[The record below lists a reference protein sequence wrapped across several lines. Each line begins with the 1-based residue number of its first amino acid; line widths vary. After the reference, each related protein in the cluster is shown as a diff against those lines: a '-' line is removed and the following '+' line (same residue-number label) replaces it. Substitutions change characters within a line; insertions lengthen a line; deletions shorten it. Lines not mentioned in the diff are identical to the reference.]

1 MNLKEIR
8 QEINSALDYNPDIKQ
23 YDDSISRVINR
34 HYLQVSSQYQW
45 LFMQERKYLMLRADI
60 VAGTEDTATTDGSR
74 IVSLPTTLGAGVV
87 NLPED
92 IVGQTFFLNNEEYK
106 ITARHDART
115 FVVDKPIA
123 AASNPTWTIKYLK
136 YPMPRDTVEV
146 LGIMDRGF
154 PHTEIITFDHPTD
167 QSQPGETTTKTTTG
181 PDRGRFIFLDARKE
195 EYLYLDRED
204 TGDPFVSIEEMHAN
218 LQPPDFAPVLEQVAA
233 SGSPT
238 DTVAHPIR
246 GATYEYCYTF
256 QYAGMESPP
265 SPITEISAA
274 DSSTAYTEAFL
285 ISKLMD
291 TRAHRLVAE
300 GKSGITGM
308 VKKIYRRVSVKPVS
322 KRFEGVGKVK
332 DIALR
337 GGMGPWRHIATVA
350 EDITEFTDDCDELTT
365 NTVVVAPGEPFISA
379 DPSGTPFDLD
389 RLNDIGPRQYLRFWY
404 TPNSDYK
411 VEVRYHRR
419 PLRLV
424 NDNDAPEW
432 PVQYHHYLVYAS
444 LRDICMQ
451 HGMLQ
456 HSELYDG
463 RANQLME
470 RMKSKY
476 LSRTD
481 RMYVRRGFD
490 RAMADRERWG
500 IPSKS

>member
-1 MNLKEIR
+1 
-8 QEINSALDYNPDIKQ
+8 
-23 YDDSISRVINR
+23 
-34 HYLQVSSQYQW
+34 
-45 LFMQERKYLMLRADI
+45 
-60 VAGTEDTATTDGSR
+60 
-74 IVSLPTTLGAGVV
+74 
-87 NLPED
+87 
-92 IVGQTFFLNNEEYK
+92 
-106 ITARHDART
+106 
-115 FVVDKPIA
+115 
-123 AASNPTWTIKYLK
+123 
-136 YPMPRDTVEV
+136 
-146 LGIMDRGF
+146 
-154 PHTEIITFDHPTD
+154 
-167 QSQPGETTTKTTTG
+167 
-181 PDRGRFIFLDARKE
+181 
-195 EYLYLDRED
+195 
-204 TGDPFVSIEEMHAN
+204 
-218 LQPPDFAPVLEQVAA
+218 
-233 SGSPT
+233 
-238 DTVAHPIR
+238 
-246 GATYEYCYTF
+246 
-256 QYAGMESPP
+256 
-265 SPITEISAA
+265 
-274 DSSTAYTEAFL
+274 
-285 ISKLMD
+285 
-291 TRAHRLVAE
+291 
-300 GKSGITGM
+300 M
-308 VKKIYRRVSVKPVS
+308 VKKIYRRVSVKPVNKPS
-322 KRFEGVGKVK
+322 KGVSLVK

-350 EDITEFTDDCDELTT
+350 EDITVFNDNCDELTT
-365 NTVVVAPGEPFISA
+365 PTVVVAPGEPFIAA

>member
-60 VAGTEDTATTDGSR
+60 VGNSLNTIVADGSR
-74 IVSLPTTLGAGVV
+74 VLKLPLDAGSGAF

-92 IVGQTFFLNNEEYK
+92 IVGQTFVLNTKEYK
-106 ITARHDART
+106 ITARHNART
-115 FVVDKPIA
+115 FVVDKPID
-123 AASNPTWTIKYLK
+123 AASHTSWTIKYLK

-146 LGIMDRGF
+146 LGIMDRAF
-154 PHTEIITFDHPTD
+154 ENTESISFTPLTNEAGA
-167 QSQPGETTTKTTTG
+167 QPEPGATLPAETTTKTTTG
-181 PDRGRFIFLDARKE
+181 PNRGRFIFLDARKE
-195 EYLYLDRED
+195 EYLYLDRVD

-218 LQPPDFAPVLEQVAA
+218 IEPPDYPVSLSKPATT
-233 SGSPT
+233 GSSAILPS
-238 DTVAHPIR
+238 PMKF
-246 GATYEYCYTF
+246 GTYQYCYTF
-256 QYAGMESPP
+256 EYAGMESAP
-265 SPITEISAA
+265 SPVSEIYL
-274 DSSTAYTEAFL
+274 DDAYTYIRVSNIMKTE
-285 ISKLMD
+285 
-291 TRAHRLVAE
+291 AHRLVAA
-300 GKSGITGM
+300 GLDGSTGRM
-308 VKKIYRRVSVKPVS
+308 KKIYRRVSVKPEDIS
-322 KRFEGVGKVK
+322 GVAGI
-332 DIALR
+332 DLR
-337 GGMGPWRHIATVA
+337 QGMGPWRHIATLK
-350 EDITEFTDDCDELTT
+350 ESISQFDDDCDELTSS
-365 NTVVVAPGEPFISA
+365 TVSEGGDGSLVDLE
-379 DPSGTPFDLD
+379 PSGTPFDLD

-404 TPNSDYK
+404 TPESDYK

-424 NDNDAPEW
+424 KDSDSPEW

-481 RMYVRRGFD
+481 RMYVRRGCD